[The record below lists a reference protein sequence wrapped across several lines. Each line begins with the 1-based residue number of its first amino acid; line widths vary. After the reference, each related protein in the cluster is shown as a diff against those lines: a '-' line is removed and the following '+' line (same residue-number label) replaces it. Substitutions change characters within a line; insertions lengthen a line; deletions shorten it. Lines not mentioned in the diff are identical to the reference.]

1 MRERKRGRERER
13 KRERPGSGR
22 RWRRREGVRER
33 PEAGE
38 AHYRYCCNKP
48 SNNSDKY
55 EREAGVTNV
64 SLSYDYLARS
74 RSLIRPLVR
83 SFVASERLLPHV
95 CTGGSLA
102 TVVREITVLLVL

>member
-1 MRERKRGRERER
+1 MQGRKEGGEERGREA
-13 KRERPGSGR
+13 KR
-22 RWRRREGVRER
+22 
-33 PEAGE
+33 EAGE

-74 RSLIRPLVR
+74 RSLIRPFVG
-83 SFVASERLLPHV
+83 SFVRCGFRTSYFRGLAQDVSED
-95 CTGGSLA
+95 
-102 TVVREITVLLVL
+102 TVDRDIVVKR

>member
-1 MRERKRGRERER
+1 MGGRGRGREGER
-13 KRERPGSGR
+13 RLGR
-22 RWRRREGVRER
+22 RGGGDAGRECER

-74 RSLIRPLVR
+74 RSLIRPFVG
-83 SFVASERLLPHV
+83 SFVRCGFRTVTS
-95 CTGGSLA
+95 TGLFWKGMHNID
-102 TVVREITVLLVL
+102 V

>member
-1 MRERKRGRERER
+1 MQGRKVGGGGSEGGER
-13 KRERPGSGR
+13 
-22 RWRRREGVRER
+22 
-33 PEAGE
+33 EAGE

-74 RSLIRPLVR
+74 RSLIRPFVG
-83 SFVASERLLPHV
+83 SFARCEIGRAHV
-95 CTGGSLA
+95 
-102 TVVREITVLLVL
+102 

>member
-1 MRERKRGRERER
+1 MAGEAREKERNQVGGGGGGAEREC
-13 KRERPGSGR
+13 
-22 RWRRREGVRER
+22 ER

-74 RSLIRPLVR
+74 RSLIRPFVGSLVA
-83 SFVASERLLPHV
+83 ASERLLPRV
-95 CTGGSLA
+95 CTGCFRKKSSRHL
-102 TVVREITVLLVL
+102 RKKSRYLIL

>member
-1 MRERKRGRERER
+1 
-13 KRERPGSGR
+13 
-22 RWRRREGVRER
+22 VRET
-33 PEAGE
+33 EAGE

-74 RSLIRPLVR
+74 CSLIRPFVG
-83 SFVASERLLPHV
+83 SFVGTFVGCGFRPATSAGPYRTFQRPIALL
-95 CTGGSLA
+95 GK
-102 TVVREITVLLVL
+102 

>member
-1 MRERKRGRERER
+1 MEEGECAGMRGC
-13 KRERPGSGR
+13 
-22 RWRRREGVRER
+22 EG

-64 SLSYDYLARS
+64 SLSYDYLART
-74 RSLIRPLVR
+74 RSLIRPFVSLVR
-83 SFVASERLLPHV
+83 SFVRCCFREFSQDVSSGEVDALRE
-95 CTGGSLA
+95 A
-102 TVVREITVLLVL
+102 TLNTVAF